1 MHACCPSVV
10 GGMQL
15 GGADEARALRGP
27 LYSTSLKQAM
37 HTACGCRAFLY
48 CTNEYGDIDYT
59 CSIICKY
66 INQNY
71 HTMANDCI
79 LNLILF

>member
-27 LYSTSLKQAM
+27 LY
-37 HTACGCRAFLY
+37 TACGCMAFLY

-59 CSIICKY
+59 YSIICKH
-66 INQNY
+66 IN
-71 HTMANDCI
+71 
-79 LNLILF
+79 